1 VSTILDYY
9 TWPGNPDY
17 PVHIFINAPYVS
29 PVPTV
34 AGIPVETFDD
44 KQRRVWGKVIEDVK
58 VDYHQ
63 YPKDGTTWKPTTAQL
78 SGYDISQ
85 HKTEEQARAAHLKN
99 NPGED
104 SWRVTLSVLPPGYVQ
119 PKDRVPQSEGSLSQA
134 QQSHVKQASHTS
146 ASASHSETRQSE
158 VKTRDEPAQEHEWGS
173 DMVLAGRGPYTHPL
187 ESKVNWGNEETK
199 IREPPRVLSFKSDFE
214 DGWKD

>member
-1 VSTILDYY
+1 M
-9 TWPGNPDY
+9 
-17 PVHIFINAPYVS
+17 FMNAPYVS

-44 KQRRVWGKVIEDVK
+44 KQRRVWGKVIDDVK
-58 VDYHQ
+58 EDYHQ

-104 SWRVTLSVLPPGYVQ
+104 SWYVTISVLPPGYIR
-119 PKDRVPQSEGSLSQA
+119 PKDRASQLGGSLSQV
-134 QQSHVKQASHTS
+134 QQFLVKQASHTS
-146 ASASHSETRQSE
+146 TSANHPERSQSE
-158 VKTRDEPAQEHEWGS
+158 AETKEEALEAQWGS
-173 DMVLAGRGPYTHPL
+173 DLVLAGGAHNKAPQDP
-187 ESKVNWGNEETK
+187 EAGWETQSAIDK
-199 IREPPRVLSFKSDFE
+199 PSRVLSFKSDV
-214 DGWKD
+214 DGWRD